1 MGFEEEANFEK
12 PSTKS
17 SNTSTT
23 MTLQKAID
31 MGEYDPSYLATFADW
46 HNFSRHIQFQ
56 YIRQALD
63 NRHRHLISQWA
74 EVNNILDFSKKPH
87 LTGALDNI
95 MKQIK
100 KLEKDREKLYLEYS
114 K

>member
-12 PSTKS
+12 ASKISPKQSA
-17 SNTSTT
+17 T

-31 MGEYDPSYLATFADW
+31 LGEYDPNYLATFAEW
-46 HNFSRHIQFQ
+46 HTLSRHIQFQ
-56 YIRQALD
+56 YIRKALD
-63 NRHRHLISQWA
+63 NRHGHLITQWA
-74 EVNNILDFSKKPH
+74 EVNNMLDFSKKSQ
-87 LTGALDNI
+87 LTKGLENI
-95 MKQIK
+95 MNQIK